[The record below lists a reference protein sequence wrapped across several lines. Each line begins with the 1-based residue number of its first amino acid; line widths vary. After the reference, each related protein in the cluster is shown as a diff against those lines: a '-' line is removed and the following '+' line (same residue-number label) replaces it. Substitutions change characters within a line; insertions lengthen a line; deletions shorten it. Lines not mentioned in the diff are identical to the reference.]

1 MNPKAAAAA
10 QTKANEAR
18 FDLNTHKRDKFGK
31 IVEVR
36 PYRLHFIGGEKAF
49 EWPVG
54 SKNLWF
60 ENNEPAGRLVD
71 TVDEKTGKKAQKF
84 DFTATHIDYVRPLG
98 QDEQAALEM
107 SEIKSQNAALQAEL
121 AALREEQAAAIKQ
134 QAPSGAKVQEAKK

>member
-60 ENNEPAGRLVD
+60 ENNEPAGRLIE
-71 TVDEKTGKKAQKF
+71 TTDEKTGKKVQKF
-84 DFTATHIDYVRPLG
+84 DFTAAHVDYVRPLG

-107 SEIKSQNAALQAEL
+107 QDIKTQNAALQAEL
-121 AALREEQAAAIKQ
+121 AALRAEQAAALKQ
-134 QAPSGAKVQEAKK
+134 QAPSAGPKPEAKK

>member
-60 ENNEPAGRLVD
+60 ENNEPAGRLIE

-84 DFTATHIDYVRPLG
+84 DFTAAHIEYTAPLG
-98 QDEQAALEM
+98 LDEQAALEM
-107 SEIKSQNAALQAEL
+107 SETKAQNAALIAEL
-121 AALREEQAAAIKQ
+121 AALKAEQAAAIKQ
-134 QAPSGAKVQEAKK
+134 SAAPAAKAQEAKK